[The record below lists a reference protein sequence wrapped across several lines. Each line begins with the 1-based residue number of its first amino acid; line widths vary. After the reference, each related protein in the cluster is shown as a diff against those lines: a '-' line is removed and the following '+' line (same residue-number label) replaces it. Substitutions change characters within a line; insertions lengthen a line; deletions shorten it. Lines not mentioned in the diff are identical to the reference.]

1 MSTPVEDG
9 APKLP
14 PVEDSAPKLPP
25 VEDGAPKLPPVED
38 GTPVELDLPLD
49 DHGPK
54 YLESRREAE
63 VGDVA
68 LFGVPF
74 DGTTSFRPGTRFGP
88 DHIRSASIVLESYS
102 PDQDRDLADIGYCD
116 LGNLEV
122 PMGPPGPMVEGV
134 EAATEAL
141 LAAGL
146 VPLMLGGEH
155 SISTGAVTAVQR
167 RYPDL
172 LLVQLDAHG
181 DLRES
186 YLGQHHNHACT
197 MRRCLSV
204 VGPRGLI
211 QVGIR
216 SGTRDEFVEM
226 RAEDRVVEPHT
237 AGYAGGLRAPTP
249 DGRSSGGE
257 RGAHE
262 AHPMARKLADLIAA
276 RGERPIYLT
285 VDLDVFDPGVLPGTG
300 TPEPGGIFW
309 PDFRA
314 ILDAIPEGRL
324 VAADVV
330 ELSPGLD
337 PTAGSSVYAAK
348 VVREVALRLA
358 HDRAARKARALRS
371 TP

>member
-1 MSTPVEDG
+1 MSTTGERG
-9 APKLP
+9 ASGRRPEGLP
-14 PVEDSAPKLPP
+14 MASGRRPEGLPMASGRRP
-25 VEDGAPKLPPVED
+25 EGLPMAA
-38 GTPVELDLPLD
+38 VELDLPLD
-49 DHGPK
+49 DHGPR
-54 YLESRREAE
+54 YLESRRDAQ
-63 VGDVA
+63 VGDIA
-68 LFGVPF
+68 IFGVPF

-102 PDQDRDLADIGYCD
+102 PDLDLDLLDIGYCD

-122 PMGPPGPMVEGV
+122 PMGPPGPMVERV
-134 EAATEAL
+134 HEAVTAL
-141 LAAGL
+141 LEAGL

-155 SISTGAVTAVQR
+155 SISTGAVEAVHAR
-167 RYPDL
+167 HPDL

-197 MRRCLSV
+197 MRRCLESV
-204 VGPRGLI
+204 GERGLVQI
-211 QVGIR
+211 GIR
-216 SGTRDEFVEM
+216 SGTREEFAEM
-226 RAEDRVVEPHT
+226 RAADRLVVPESF
-237 AGYAGGLRAPTP
+237 ALAGGPRR
-249 DGRSSGGE
+249 DGVT
-257 RGAHE
+257 
-262 AHPMARKLADLIAA
+262 HPMGVTLARLIAD
-276 RGERPIYLT
+276 RDGEGGAARPIYLT

-314 ILDAIPEGRL
+314 ILDAIPAGRL

-337 PTAGSSVYAAK
+337 PTGGSSVYAAK

-358 HDRAARKARALRS
+358 ADAGKRGTS
-371 TP
+371 S

>member
-1 MSTPVEDG
+1 MSTDTVVLSVAVP
-9 APKLP
+9 A
-14 PVEDSAPKLPP
+14 
-25 VEDGAPKLPPVED
+25 
-38 GTPVELDLPLD
+38 VELDLALD
-49 DHGPK
+49 DHGPR
-54 YLESRREAE
+54 YLESRRDPR

-68 LFGVPF
+68 MFGVPF
-74 DGTTSFRPGTRFGP
+74 DGTTSFRPGARFGP

-102 PDQDRDLADIGYCD
+102 PDQDLDLLDIGYCD

-122 PMGPPGPMVEGV
+122 PMGPPEPMVERV
-134 EAATEAL
+134 REAVGAL
-141 LAAGL
+141 LDEGL
-146 VPLMLGGEH
+146 IPLMLGGEH
-155 SISTGAVTAVQR
+155 SVSTGAVEAAQAR
-167 RYPDL
+167 HPDL

-197 MRRCLSV
+197 MRRCLAT
-204 VGPRGLI
+204 VGERGLI

-216 SGTRDEFVEM
+216 SGTREEFVEM
-226 RAEDRVVEPHT
+226 RAADRLVVPE
-237 AGYAGGLRAPTP
+237 ASSLAGGPRRAGVT
-249 DGRSSGGE
+249 
-257 RGAHE
+257 
-262 AHPMARKLADLIAA
+262 HPMGEALAKLIAD

-314 ILDAIPEGRL
+314 ILDAIPAGRL

-337 PTAGSSVYAAK
+337 PTGGSSVYAAK

-358 HDRAARKARALRS
+358 HDYALRKDKA
-371 TP
+371 

>member
-1 MSTPVEDG
+1 MSADTI
-9 APKLP
+9 
-14 PVEDSAPKLPP
+14 
-25 VEDGAPKLPPVED
+25 
-38 GTPVELDLPLD
+38 ELDLALD
-49 DHGPK
+49 DHGPR
-54 YLESRREAE
+54 YLESRRTPKL
-63 VGDVA
+63 GDVA
-68 LFGVPF
+68 IFGVPF
-74 DGTTSFRPGTRFGP
+74 DGTTSYRPGTRFGP

-102 PDQDRDLADIGYCD
+102 PDQDLDLLDIGYCD

-122 PMGPPGPMVEGV
+122 PMGPPEPMVERV
-134 EAATEAL
+134 REAVTSIMEA
-141 LAAGL
+141 GM

-155 SISTGAVTAVQR
+155 SISTGSVEAVHAR
-167 RYPDL
+167 HPNL

-197 MRRCLSV
+197 MRRCLST
-204 VGPRGLI
+204 VGERGLV

-216 SGTRDEFVEM
+216 SGTREEFVEM
-226 RAEDRVVEPHT
+226 RTADRLVRPAPAVL
-237 AGYAGGLRAPTP
+237 AGGPRE
-249 DGRSSGGE
+249 DGIT
-257 RGAHE
+257 
-262 AHPMARKLADLIAA
+262 HPMGVTLAKLIADRDVDGA
-276 RGERPIYLT
+276 RPIYLT

-314 ILDAIPEGRL
+314 ILDAIPAGRL

-337 PTAGSSVYAAK
+337 PTGGSSVYAAK

-358 HDRAARKARALRS
+358 SDAGIQKATS
-371 TP
+371 

>member
-1 MSTPVEDG
+1 MI
-9 APKLP
+9 
-14 PVEDSAPKLPP
+14 
-25 VEDGAPKLPPVED
+25 
-38 GTPVELDLPLD
+38 ELDLPLD
-49 DHGPK
+49 DHGPR
-54 YLESRREAE
+54 YLESRRDPER
-63 VGDVA
+63 GDVA

-88 DHIRSASIVLESYS
+88 DHIRSTSIVLESYS
-102 PDQDRDLADIGYCD
+102 PDQDRDLLDIGYCD

-122 PMGPPGPMVEGV
+122 PMGPPGPMVERV
-134 EAATEAL
+134 REAIGAMMD
-141 LAAGL
+141 AGL

-155 SISTGAVTAVQR
+155 SVTTGALEAVAAR
-167 RYPDL
+167 HPDL

-197 MRRCLSV
+197 MRRCLET
-204 VGPRGLI
+204 VGPERLI

-216 SGTRDEFVEM
+216 SGTREEFVEM
-226 RAEDRVVEPHT
+226 REGRRLVPPEPSVL
-237 AGYAGGLRAPTP
+237 AGGPRRAGSRHPMG
-249 DGRSSGGE
+249 DLLAELIAE
-257 RGAHE
+257 RGV
-262 AHPMARKLADLIAA
+262 
-276 RGERPIYLT
+276 RPIYLT
-285 VDLDVFDPGVLPGTG
+285 VDLDVFDPGVLAGTG

-314 ILDAIPEGRL
+314 ILDAIPDGRL

-337 PTAGSSVYAAK
+337 PTGASSVYAAK

-358 HDRAARKARALRS
+358 ADARRPEGLPAADAKR
-371 TP
+371 P